1 MSYWQKCYHCLH
13 YKSFWQLPMQ
23 PVMMILSNWQH
34 NCFSEAQNLCIILCY
49 ELWAFNWFILLTKT
63 FVSSL
68 SDPHIWLMWPA
79 VTFVRSL
86 SDPDNKD
93 IPGCLRVTYH
103 TLRKNIKKN
112 YTFVLLHLQLKNHT
126 EHAHLMGYRA
136 DSRFAPN
143 QWEMALLCNNVSNWL
158 GTSLESALRYVEV
171 TPHWCNIKE
180 T

>member
-13 YKSFWQLPMQ
+13 YKSFWQLPTQ

-49 ELWAFNWFILLTKT
+49 ELWAVNWFILLTKT

-103 TLRKNIKKN
+103 TLRKKKKKIKHLFC
-112 YTFVLLHLQLKNHT
+112 YT
-126 EHAHLMGYRA
+126 
-136 DSRFAPN
+136 
-143 QWEMALLCNNVSNWL
+143 CNWKITQNMRTWWDTGLILGLRPTNKRRRYCVS
-158 GTSLESALRYVEV
+158 TSLIGWMQAWNQ
-171 TPHWCNIKE
+171 PWDM
-180 T
+180 